1 MDEERGRRSHCMA
14 FDVVRRIGL
23 ERIFGG
29 EGEHRSGRLRRRLC
43 CLQAQV
49 SSRGPSGLD
58 WQE

>member
-1 MDEERGRRSHCMA
+1 MA
-14 FDVVRRIGL
+14 FGVVRRIGL

-43 CLQAQV
+43 YLQVRV
-49 SSRGPSGLD
+49 SRRGPSGLD